1 MTVSTKKEVL
11 ANEAL
16 KSAISNEEFVQLTHE
31 IINSE
36 EKEPPYDKEDYINFT
51 QVNLRRYEG
60 FSKKVE
66 LSDEIVK
73 AVSSGKE
80 NWKFVLLNEP
90 WCSDGSFSQPVIQK
104 IAEASDG
111 AIELKILLRDKHP
124 EVMDRFLT
132 NGGKSIPK
140 LVILNQANEVM
151 GTWGPRPNELQTQ
164 VIEMANNPDATLE
177 DKIKLTNRWYNK
189 DKGNALQME
198 LIQILQEIQATN

>member
-1 MTVSTKKEVL
+1 MEISSKTEVL
-11 ANEAL
+11 TNVQL
-16 KSAISNEEFVQLTHE
+16 KSAISNDEFVALTHK

-36 EKEPPYDKEDYINFT
+36 QKQAPYDNLDYINFT

-66 LSDEIVK
+66 LTEELVKEITK
-73 AVSSGKE
+73 GKE

-90 WCSDGSFSQPVIQK
+90 WCSDGSFSQPVFKK
-104 IAEASDG
+104 IAEASKG
-111 AIELKILLRDKHP
+111 AIELKILLRDENP
-124 EVMDRFLT
+124 EIMDRFLT

-151 GTWGPRPNELQTQ
+151 GTWGPRPNELQGQ
-164 VIEMANNPDATLE
+164 VLEIAKDTTATLE

-189 DKGNALQME
+189 DKGKALHAE
-198 LIQILQEIQATN
+198 LVQVFRNIEEK